1 MQSCLLA
8 QKCSSGLPPYCPC
21 ISLLLS
27 DRVAPPIP
35 PQPSSPLPPLPIH
48 PSHCCR
54 YPAYGT
60 WVVVG
65 WGSGQAAPCR
75 WVSTTGFAFR
85 SLCFPPCAWFL
96 CVPKNPLCCH
106 LLAGPYLG
114 PRRHICSHTHTLTH
128 TRARAGAQR
137 SGDTAR
143 LPRVRV
149 GYPHERGYEHGR
161 PPKSFGGKPPRCS
174 DGSWRQTPPF

>member
-1 MQSCLLA
+1 MGSEKLTAVQSCLLA

-48 PSHCCR
+48 PSRCCR

-75 WVSTTGFAFR
+75 WVSTTGFTFR

-96 CVPKNPLCCH
+96 CIPKKPTVLSSVGWPIFRTPPTH
-106 LLAGPYLG
+106 LLT
-114 PRRHICSHTHTLTH
+114 HTHTHTH
-128 TRARAGAQR
+128 THSHTKSTNDQTKNQETTKQR
-137 SGDTAR
+137 NTETD
-143 LPRVRV
+143 
-149 GYPHERGYEHGR
+149 
-161 PPKSFGGKPPRCS
+161 
-174 DGSWRQTPPF
+174 